1 MSITTTLY
9 LLVYKMEAI
18 MLLEAEIS
26 SLRVLM
32 ESKLEKANWVKIRFK
47 QLNLISEKR
56 LDAICHHQLYHQRIT
71 KSYDKKSD

>member
-18 MLLEAEIS
+18 MLLEEEIS
-26 SLRVLM
+26 SLRVMM
-32 ESKLEKANWVKIRFK
+32 ESKLEKVNWFKIRFK

-56 LDAICHHQLYHQRIT
+56 LDAICHR
-71 KSYDKKSD
+71 